1 MLWILICMRE
11 RAKGSERNCADSG
24 EQILPS
30 LRREDGRRRNLMYL
44 TIPQLIGIVALT
56 AISAG
61 TLVLFVMAA
70 IRISGEED
78 TDER

>member
-1 MLWILICMRE
+1 
-11 RAKGSERNCADSG
+11 
-24 EQILPS
+24 
-30 LRREDGRRRNLMYL
+30 MYL
-44 TIPQLIGIVALT
+44 TIHQLIGIVALT